1 MLARIMN
8 NWKSMCFYA
17 WRDSVREEKH
27 NREVIAKFAFRMKY
41 NGVMRAFDR
50 WQSKCVVM
58 RRLLCYGLNV
68 PPVRPVTIRSVVSAS
83 ARMTRVGR
91 RYRARQ
97 RVRQLLR
104 SILSGGGQRD
114 LRGAF
119 TRWAAHVRMAAKYEC
134 TRLVVSVVIL
144 CGSSGTAANLGALLC
159 VTFSGMR

>member
-58 RRLLCYGLNV
+58 RRLLCDGWNA
-68 PPVRPVTIRSVVSAS
+68 PHPVGFVTIRSVPS

-144 CGSSGTAANLGALLC
+144 CGSSGTATNDGALLC
-159 VTFSGMR
+159 VTSSGMR